1 MKIGI
6 LTFHNANNYGAV
18 LQAYCLQE
26 TLLQMGHDVEI
37 VDYRNRLIEKN
48 THPFVFSNFWRK
60 PLYYIIQVLNAYL
73 PYRRRAINF
82 QHFRSEYLHL
92 SAHCYRDGKELCDS
106 LYDCLMIGSDQT
118 WNPLITGGI
127 DPVYWGKF
135 APSHA
140 KVVSYAASSGA
151 LKLFDAVLD
160 INSLLKNFSSISVR
174 EDRLLNFV
182 EQHSKKATL
191 VLDPTLMADADILS
205 RITTKRIVQEPYVL
219 VYAVESNPLLMEVAR
234 KKAKSLKAKLI
245 KASGASV
252 KAWFKYRDVDFI
264 NASVPDLLSL
274 IKYAECI
281 VCLSFHGTAFSLVFE
296 KQFLSVQGENIDRV
310 RSVLSRLELEDYI
323 IGDKST
329 VLPEKKIDYS
339 VVSRKLKSLREQSK
353 QFLLDVLE

>member
-26 TLLQMGHDVEI
+26 TLLQMGHGVEI

-60 PLYYIIQVLNAYL
+60 PLYYIAQVLNAYL
-73 PYRRRAINF
+73 PYRRRAIHF
-82 QHFRSEYLHL
+82 RHFRSEYLHL
-92 SAHCYRDGKELCDS
+92 SAHSYCDGKELCDS
-106 LYDCLMIGSDQT
+106 SYDCLMIGSDQV
-118 WNPLITGGI
+118 WNPLLTGGI
-127 DPVYWGKF
+127 EPVYWGKF

-151 LKLFDAVLD
+151 LKLFDTVLNID
-160 INSLLKNFSSISVR
+160 SLLKNFSSISVR

-182 EQHSKKATL
+182 KQHGKEATL
-191 VLDPTLMADADILS
+191 VLDPTLMADADILYS
-205 RITTKRIVQEPYVL
+205 ITTKRIVQEPYVL
-219 VYAVESNPLLMEVAR
+219 IYAVEPSPLLMKVAR
-234 KKAKSLKAKLI
+234 KKAKSLKAKLVR
-245 KASGASV
+245 ASGASL
-252 KAWFKYRDVDFI
+252 KTWFKYKDVDFI

-281 VCLSFHGTAFSLVFE
+281 VSLSFHGTALSLVFE
-296 KQFLSVQGENIDRV
+296 KQFLSIQSGNMERVQSIV
-310 RSVLSRLELEDYI
+310 SRLELEDYI
-323 IGDKST
+323 IGDETT

-339 VVSRKLKSLREQSK
+339 VVSKKLQGMRGQSK
-353 QFLLDVLE
+353 QFLSDVLE